1 MRKNPLYRQDY
12 GSGGPPPPPPA
23 PSAFNAPPPP
33 PPPSTGGPS
42 ESASS
47 AAITAL
53 ILGIVSWVCSLGF
66 LTGIPAWIV
75 GKKEIK
81 AIEEGRSP
89 QAGKV
94 MAQIG
99 MWLGIVSVILS
110 VLAIIFFIIYF
121 VFIVGL
127 AALSN

>member
-1 MRKNPLYRQDY
+1 MRKNPLYKQDY
-12 GSGGPPPPPPA
+12 GSGG
-23 PSAFNAPPPP
+23 APPPP
-33 PPPSTGGPS
+33 PPPSGFSTPPPPPPTTGGS
-42 ESASS
+42 TESASS

-75 GKKEIK
+75 GKKEIN

-99 MWLGIVSVILS
+99 MWLGIASTILT
-110 VLAIIFFIIYF
+110 VLGLIFFIIYF

-127 AALSN
+127 ATLNS